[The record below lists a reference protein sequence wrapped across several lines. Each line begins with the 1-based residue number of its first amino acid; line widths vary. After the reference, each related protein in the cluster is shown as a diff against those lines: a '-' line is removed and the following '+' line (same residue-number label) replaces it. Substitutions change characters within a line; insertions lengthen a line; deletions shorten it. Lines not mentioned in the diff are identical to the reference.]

1 MDNISLS
8 IPGLMIVGT
17 DTGVGKTYISAAIA
31 RQLTSEGTRTG
42 AYKPACSGSITAEQT
57 GAHYWEDV
65 ALLSQAIGGTF
76 PAHRICPQTFH
87 APLAP
92 PVAAKKE
99 GKQVDEELLRQGALW
114 WQDQVDFLI
123 VEGVGGVLCPLSE
136 NALVVDFVA
145 ALNFPVLIVAR
156 AGLGTINHSLLTI
169 EVLQKRGLTIAGLIL
184 NDVDPELSDESR
196 ASNADQ
202 IQQWTTV
209 PVLSFIHFDWQSNLL
224 HYQTQ
229 DRIDWR
235 QSGHDS
241 AKKKKKEVH

>member
-1 MDNISLS
+1 MDNISLN

-17 DTGVGKTYISAAIA
+17 DTGVGKTYISTAIA
-31 RQLTSEGTRTG
+31 KQLTSEGTRTG
-42 AYKPACSGSITAEQT
+42 AYKPACSGSLTETQT
-57 GAHYWEDV
+57 GASYWEDV
-65 ALLSQAIGGTF
+65 RLLAQAIDGAF
-76 PAHRICPQTFH
+76 PAQRICPQTFH

-99 GKQVDEELLRQGALW
+99 GKQVDEDLIRQGALW

-136 NALVVDFVA
+136 NALVVDFAA
-145 ALNFPVLIVAR
+145 ALNYPILIVAR

-169 EVLQKRGLTIAGLIL
+169 EVLQKRGLPIAGLIL

-196 ASNADQ
+196 ASNAAQ
-202 IQQWTTV
+202 IRQWTTV
-209 PVLSFIHFDWQSNLL
+209 PVLSFVPFDWQSNLL

-229 DRIDWR
+229 DRIDWK
-235 QSGHDS
+235 QLGQDLI
-241 AKKKKKEVH
+241 